1 MRPDEPLT
9 EVARHRVIRR
19 LINGLVTDLLTESSR
34 RIDALLRACGGQV
47 SVDDVRRWPTPLI
60 GYPPETEQMNRALK
74 QFLYAHMYTHPH
86 TQQMAAQAEQV
97 LSDLFATYLRRPE
110 QLPESARARLDELP
124 LPRVVCDYI
133 AGMTDRFALRA
144 HAELIGRA

>member
-1 MRPDEPLT
+1 MLHATLEAQIAAFADELAYNAHDLDDGLQAGLVRYEDVKALAWWQRASQAAGLRPDEPLT

-60 GYPPETEQMNRALK
+60 GYPP
-74 QFLYAHMYTHPH
+74 
-86 TQQMAAQAEQV
+86 
-97 LSDLFATYLRRPE
+97 RP
-110 QLPESARARLDELP
+110 SR
-124 LPRVVCDYI
+124 
-133 AGMTDRFALRA
+133 
-144 HAELIGRA
+144 